1 MRDHLSFLVRQKV
14 PRLADVVRTGK
25 AAAMEELAELRPGCP
40 AGRAYLA
47 RRYGLIP
54 RRAGGRAGG

>member
-1 MRDHLSFLVRQKV
+1 MRGHLSSLVRQKV

-25 AAAMEELAELRPGCP
+25 AAAMKELAELRPGYP
-40 AGRAYLA
+40 ARRANLA

-54 RRAGGRAGG
+54 RRAGE